1 MAIAD
6 ELATVLAEIAGRA
19 TLIAV
24 SKMQPLSAIAQ
35 AYALGQRDFGENY
48 AQELVEK
55 AVALRGQC
63 PELRWHFI
71 GRLQKNK
78 INALA
83 PHVFAWHTVDSAD
96 TAQALAKRVPQAQVL
111 VQVNVA
117 REAQKGGVL
126 PEALA
131 QTLAAC
137 VGLLVRGLMTIHP
150 AEGDATAHFR
160 ALVALRDTHLP
171 HGWLSMGMSHDYA
184 LAIACGA
191 THVRVGTAI
200 FGAR

>member
-1 MAIAD
+1 
-6 ELATVLAEIAGRA
+6 LAEVQRIIAARA
-19 TLIAV
+19 VLIAV
-24 SKMQPLSAIAQ
+24 SKMHPAEAVAE

-48 AQELVEK
+48 AQELAAK
-55 AVALRGQC
+55 AEALKTRC

-78 INALA
+78 INMIA
-83 PHVFAWHTVDSAD
+83 PHVFAWHTVDSFE
-96 TAQALAKRVPQAQVL
+96 TAEALAKRAPGAQVL

-126 PEALA
+126 PEAVSEVV
-131 QTLAAC
+131 AAC
-137 VGLLVRGLMTIHP
+137 GALSLRGLMTIHP
-150 AEGDATAHFR
+150 AEGNPAPHFR
-160 ALVALRDTHLP
+160 ALAQLRDTHVP
-171 HGWLSMGMSHDYA
+171 GGWLSMGMSHDFA
-184 LAIACGA
+184 EAIACGA